1 MKRKGRKENLKPML
15 PDQHILRIP
24 GPTPIPP
31 SVTHAMAQPMIGHR
45 GQEMKELL
53 QTVKEKLKPIFGTK
67 EDILIYT
74 ASGTAALET
83 AVVNAVQPGEE
94 VVIIVTGAFGDRFTK
109 ICDEYHIK
117 VHKYDV
123 TWGEAADPDRLA
135 ELLKAHPNVKAVFAT
150 FCETSTAVLNP
161 VKELAEIVH
170 RESNALFI
178 VDGVSCVGGTETK
191 MDEWGLDIVVTG
203 SQKAMMLPAGLAFIA
218 ASERA
223 WKVIEQNPHSR
234 FYLDMRKYR
243 AKLREDSTPF
253 TPAVSLLQ
261 GLKQAL
267 ALMEEEGLAAIYKRH
282 NTMAAMTRA
291 AFYALNIPLLTKDAD
306 ASPTVTAVKPN
317 DFSSEDLRKVL
328 RTNFGLTIAGGQQH
342 LKGVIFRIGHMGYCS
357 PADVLQTISLIELG
371 LQQIGKTIELGT
383 GVKAAQATYLAELS
397 LV

>member
-1 MKRKGRKENLKPML
+1 ML

-31 SVTHAMAQPMIGHR
+31 SVTYAMAQPMIGHR

-117 VHKYDV
+117 IYKYDV

-267 ALMEEEGLAAIYKRH
+267 TLMEEEGLAAIYKRH
-282 NTMAAMTRA
+282 NIMAAMTRA
-291 AFYALNIPLLTKDAD
+291 AFHALNIPLLTKDVD